1 MRSFLGLQLD
11 RLSFWIGFLTGTLF
25 WFVLSR
31 LGKEWPNLREG
42 LKQWFK
48 HFKQRQLAGTEFAIR
63 QDALRRAQRNH
74 LAANLFAL
82 DEVIIPPRLLAP
94 PQPPTG
100 ESDTRLPRIHE
111 QLFPPLPQWP
121 EFISR
126 FGATTLSLIQA
137 LSQWQRIAIVGKPG
151 SGKTVALAHLASILA
166 RREDLPSFATN
177 LTPIFLHYLD
187 IEPFISSTVDPLD
200 PIYRALTRFLP
211 LTSQPR
217 LLSFLKSAFMD
228 GDAVLLLDG
237 LDELPP
243 EMLNTATSYLQSLL
257 TNYPYT
263 RLLLSASDL
272 YLDGL
277 IELGIEPLPLAA
289 WTHDQVEA
297 FVNRWSRLWNQHI
310 GIPTSQKTNIVPLDD
325 LLVRGWV
332 DTTPTYSPLEWTLF
346 IWALLAGDLS
356 STVPDAIDAYINRL
370 CGPSLPVTSLSTIA
384 HTFIESRK
392 PALTPREIEQAVSE
406 LQIPS
411 VASSSND
418 QEEIVKSPTSTSTVR
433 SARPGNRILLALLDA
448 GLLREHSNERLAFS
462 HPYIMA
468 FLAARHLVVLPET
481 PGLPIWSAEDTL
493 IYHFAALHPETPWF
507 EKWINGDSAHTL
519 YRAFY
524 WARLTPRNAPIRSFL
539 MKRILPTLQSEPEN
553 PEVGFE
559 GLAACA
565 TTNDP
570 SLTLLFRQWLKANTS
585 THRLY
590 AALGCGFL
598 RDSGALK
605 DLIVLLND
613 PEDMVRV
620 GACFALAQ
628 YRDPLAEEAVLRAL
642 TFGDEALRLAA
653 AEALA
658 NIIPSG
664 EEHLKE
670 ALSAEDLLTRRA
682 AVIGIANLP
691 APWVAEELERIAVE
705 DSQWVVRNAAT
716 QALES
721 LHQAHLYLH
730 PSTIPPHDAP
740 WLIAFA
746 AKLGQG
752 ITPGEPVDSLLQQA
766 LIQGNDNEKLS
777 AMAMIRAQP
786 RLIYVQP
793 LKTLLHH
800 DNPEVR
806 HTANYTL
813 WVLSLSEPKAEITN

>member
-48 HFKQRQLAGTEFAIR
+48 HLKQRQLAGTEFAIR
-63 QDALRRAQRNH
+63 QDALHRAQRSH

-94 PQPPTG
+94 PQPPIND
-100 ESDTRLPRIHE
+100 SDTRLPRIHE
-111 QLFPPLPQWP
+111 QFFPPLPQWP

-126 FGATTLSLIQA
+126 FGAPTLTLLQA
-137 LSQWQRIAIVGKPG
+137 LSQGSRIAIVGKPG
-151 SGKTVALAHLASILA
+151 SGKTVALAHLASSLA
-166 RREDLPSFATN
+166 RREGLPGFAAN

-187 IEPFISSTVDPLD
+187 LEPFLSSAADPID
-200 PIYRALTRFLP
+200 PIYHALTRFLP
-211 LTSQPR
+211 LTAHPR
-217 LLSFLKSAFMD
+217 LLGFLKSACKD

-237 LDELPP
+237 IDELPP
-243 EMLNTATSYLQSLL
+243 EMLNTATAYLRSLF
-257 TNYPYT
+257 TDYPHT
-263 RLLLSASDL
+263 RLVMAASDL

-277 IELGIEPLPLAA
+277 VDLGIEPLPLAA
-289 WTHDQVEA
+289 WTHDQVES

-325 LLVRGWV
+325 LLIRGWV
-332 DTTPTYSPLEWTLF
+332 DTTPIYSPLEWTLY
-346 IWALLAGDLS
+346 IWAILAGDLS
-356 STVPDAIDAYINRL
+356 STVPEAIDAYINRL
-370 CGPSLPVTSLSTIA
+370 CGSSLSVTSLSTLA
-384 HTFIESRK
+384 RTFIESRK

-411 VASSSND
+411 AALSSED
-418 QEEIVKSPTSTSTVR
+418 QEQIVKKPKSTSPGKSV
-433 SARPGNRILLALLDA
+433 RPGNRILLTLLDA
-448 GLLREHSNERLAFS
+448 GLLREHSNERLAFT
-462 HPYIMA
+462 HTYIMA
-468 FLAARHLVVLPET
+468 FLAARHLDALPET
-481 PGLPIWSAEDTL
+481 PALPRWSAEDSL
-493 IYHFAALHPETPWF
+493 IYHFTAWHPETPWF
-507 EKWINGDSAHTL
+507 EEWIKRDSAPTL

-539 MKRILPTLQSEPEN
+539 MKRILPTLQNEPEN

-570 SLTLLFRQWLKANTS
+570 SLTLLFRQWLKTNKP
-585 THRLY
+585 HLRLY

-598 RDSGALK
+598 RDSGGLK
-605 DLIVLLND
+605 DLVSLLND
-613 PEDMVRV
+613 PEESVRV

-628 YRDPLAEEAVLRAL
+628 FRDPLAEEAIIRAL
-642 TFGDEALRLAA
+642 AFGDEALRLAA

-658 NIIPSG
+658 NIVPSG

-670 ALSAEDLLTRRA
+670 ALSTEDLLTRRA
-682 AVIGIANLP
+682 AVIGIAHLQ
-691 APWVAEELERIAVE
+691 APWVVRELERIAVE
-705 DSQWVVRNAAT
+705 DGQWVVRNAAT

-721 LHQAHLYLH
+721 LHHIYLYR
-730 PSTIPPHDAP
+730 PETPPHETP

-752 ITPGEPVDSLLQQA
+752 IIPGEPVESLLQQA
-766 LIQGNDNEKLS
+766 LIQGDDDEKLA
-777 AMAMIRAQP
+777 AMAMIRMQP
-786 RLIYVQP
+786 HPTYIQP
-793 LKTLLHH
+793 MKTLLHH
-800 DNPEVR
+800 TNPEVR
-806 HTANYTL
+806 HTAHYTL
-813 WVLSLSEPKAEITN
+813 WVLSLSEPTATMD